1 MGLSD
6 DWEQS
11 CVFGSSVLE
20 TDQSR
25 RDRASRPAGGQLVSW
40 SREQGFKNRGG
51 EGAEPLWFTWPS
63 AGKPLRACASG

>member
-11 CVFGSSVLE
+11 CTFGSSVKE
-20 TDQSR
+20 TAQSR
-25 RDRASRPAGGQLVSW
+25 RNRASRLTGGQLVSW
-40 SREQGFKNRGG
+40 SRGQGFKNRGG
-51 EGAEPLWFTWPS
+51 EGAEPLCFTWPS